1 MLVPFIVKKRNIRK
15 GAIESNHRLLRY
27 IVPKGTSIDKLT
39 NTIDSK
45 LMSNINNYPIKEL
58 GNKTPIS
65 LFRIIYGDEI
75 LNSFNI
81 HSIESKNI
89 NLTPSLLAK

>member
-1 MLVPFIVKKRNIRK
+1 
-15 GAIESNHRLLRY
+15 
-27 IVPKGTSIDKLT
+27 
-39 NTIDSK
+39 
-45 LMSNINNYPIKEL
+45 MSNINNYSIKEL
-58 GNKTPIS
+58 GNQTPIS